1 MTNTSRGADIA
12 AGVSIAAAGTSWFSS
27 ANEIVTFIAGV
38 TAIVVGLFAII
49 SHSLTI
55 KEKIANSKK

>member
-1 MTNTSRGADIA
+1 MTTTSRSADVA

-38 TAIVVGLFAII
+38 TAIIVGLFAII

-55 KEKIANSKK
+55 KEKIAKTKK

>member
-1 MTNTSRGADIA
+1 MINTNKAADVA

-38 TAIVVGLFAII
+38 TAIIVGLFAII

-55 KEKIANSKK
+55 RDKIANNKK

>member
-38 TAIVVGLFAII
+38 IAIIVGLFAVV
-49 SHSLTI
+49 SHALTI
-55 KEKIANSKK
+55 REKLKSK